1 MLLPTLPTTHL
12 VLRPYSLADV
22 PDLVRLAG
30 AREVAATTLRIPHP
44 YREQDA
50 VDFVAACQPDADAG
64 QSVRFA
70 IALRETGEFCGGVGM
85 RLELD
90 HHRAELG
97 YWLGVPYW
105 GRGYATEAAQ
115 AVLRY
120 GFDTLGLH
128 RIYAQHV
135 RENPASG
142 RVLKK
147 IGMRY
152 EGCLRGHICKW
163 DTFHDLEM
171 YGAVKDSERG
181 EQRNRAPSSES

>member
-1 MLLPTLPTTHL
+1 MDLPTLPTTRL
-12 VLRPYSLADV
+12 VLRPYSLADI

-30 AREVAATTLRIPHP
+30 AREIAATTLRIPHP

-70 IALRETGEFCGGVGM
+70 ITLRDGAAFCGGVGL
-85 RLELD
+85 RLESD

-115 AVLRY
+115 AVLHY
-120 GFDTLGLH
+120 GFNTLGLH

-142 RVLKK
+142 HVLKK
-147 IGMRY
+147 IGMRH
-152 EGCLRGHICKW
+152 EGCLRHHIYKW
-163 DTFHDLEM
+163 DQFQDLEV
-171 YGAVKDSERG
+171 YGLLKSDF
-181 EQRNRAPSSES
+181 PSR

>member
-1 MLLPTLPTTHL
+1 MDLPCLQTARL
-12 VLRPYSLADV
+12 VLRPYSQADV
-22 PDLVRLAG
+22 ADLVRLAG
-30 AREVAATTLRIPHP
+30 TREVAATTLRIPHP

-50 VDFVAACQPDADAG
+50 VDFVAACRPDADAG

-70 IALRETGEFCGGVGM
+70 ITLRETGEFCGGVGM

-97 YWLGVPYW
+97 YWVGVPYW

-115 AVLRY
+115 AMLGY
-120 GFDTLGLH
+120 GFGTLGLR

-142 RVLKK
+142 RVLQK

-152 EGCLRGHICKW
+152 EGCLRNHICKW
-163 DTFHDLEM
+163 DQFHDLEV
-171 YGAVKDSERG
+171 YGLLKSELTSG
-181 EQRNRAPSSES
+181 PT

>member
-1 MLLPTLPTTHL
+1 MDLPTLPTTRL
-12 VLRPYSLADV
+12 WLRPYALADV

-30 AREVAATTLRIPHP
+30 AREIAATTLRIPHP

-70 IALRETGEFCGGVGM
+70 ITLRDTGVLCGGAGL

-105 GRGYATEAAQ
+105 GHGYATEAAQ

-135 RENPASG
+135 LENPASG
-142 RVLKK
+142 RVLNK
-147 IGMRY
+147 IGMRR
-152 EGCLRGHICKW
+152 EGCLRHHICKW
-163 DTFHDLEM
+163 DQFQDLEV
-171 YGAVKDSERG
+171 YGLLKAEF
-181 EQRNRAPSSES
+181 PSR

>member
-1 MLLPTLPTTHL
+1 MDLPTLPTTHL
-12 VLRPYSLADV
+12 LLRPYSPADI
-22 PDLVRLAG
+22 PALVHLAG
-30 AREVAATTLRIPHP
+30 AREIAATTLRIPHP

-50 VDFVAACQPDADAG
+50 VDFVATCQPDADAG
-64 QSVRFA
+64 LSVRFA
-70 IALRETGEFCGGVGM
+70 ITLRDGTAFCGGVGL
-85 RLELD
+85 RLESD

-128 RIYAQHV
+128 RIYAQHL

-142 RVLKK
+142 HVLKK

-152 EGCLRGHICKW
+152 EGCLRHHICKW
-163 DTFHDLEM
+163 DQFQDLEV
-171 YGAVKDSERG
+171 YGLLKWEL
-181 EQRNRAPSSES
+181 PSG

>member
-1 MLLPTLPTTHL
+1 MHLPTLPTQQL
-12 VLRPYSLADV
+12 VLRPYLSADI

-30 AREVAATTLRIPHP
+30 AREIAATTLRIPHP

-50 VDFVAACQPDADAG
+50 VDFVAACQPDADAEL
-64 QSVRFA
+64 SARFA
-70 IALRETGEFCGGVGM
+70 ITLRDSAEFCGGVGM

-105 GRGYATEAAQ
+105 GRGYATEAAN
-115 AVLRY
+115 AMVRY
-120 GFDTLGLH
+120 GFDTLGLN

-142 RVLKK
+142 RVLQK

-152 EGCLRGHICKW
+152 EGCLRNHICKW
-163 DTFHDLEM
+163 EQFQDLEV
-171 YGAVKDSERG
+171 YGVLRSEATLR
-181 EQRNRAPSSES
+181 

>member
-1 MLLPTLPTTHL
+1 MDLPTLDTRHL
-12 VLRPYSLADV
+12 VLRPYSSADI

-30 AREVAATTLRIPHP
+30 AREIAATTLRIPHP

-70 IALRETGEFCGGVGM
+70 ITLRDTGGFCGGVGM

-90 HHRAELG
+90 HYRAELG

-105 GRGYATEAAQ
+105 GRGYATEAGQ
-115 AVLRY
+115 AMLRY

-142 RVLKK
+142 HVLKK

-152 EGCLRGHICKW
+152 EGCLRHHICKW
-163 DTFHDLEM
+163 DQFQDLEV
-171 YGAVKDSERG
+171 YGLLKSEL
-181 EQRNRAPSSES
+181 PSR